1 MSVIPFPVC
10 EYAANHCR
18 DGRRLEN
25 ISNYIQGR
33 QLKNKMK
40 QAEAELGQAQF

>member
-18 DGRRLEN
+18 EGRQLGN
-25 ISNYIQGR
+25 ISNYIEGR
-33 QLKNKMK
+33 QLKNENKK
-40 QAEAELGQAQF
+40 DK